1 MRLTPVVFT
10 LAAAV
15 SLAACSAD
23 PSGSPVTHPP
33 PPLAYVRYYNAVG
46 DTLPL
51 DFRPID
57 EVEFSWPFLATPFRA
72 QGLGGYQGY
81 GIGARHIRVFPN
93 STDLA
98 TTTSVLADTTVT
110 LTAGIYYTFMHVG
123 YARNGAAPKQK
134 LWVVTDTFPTVPT
147 GSVSFRVVN
156 VGPDLGAVDVY
167 VTTSATDALPA
178 TPTFANVAF
187 QTRSPYAQRPTG
199 AFVMRVY
206 AAGDRTTALIAA
218 TTMAAGAPGDAFAN
232 PIGGS
237 GQSGTVATAMLYS
250 KATAGSTAAITSGT
264 NANTTPKIYYWIDKQ
279 PPATAP

>member
-1 MRLTPVVFT
+1 MRLPRVAFT
-10 LAAAV
+10 LAAAG

-23 PSGSPVTHPP
+23 PSGSPVTHLP

-57 EVEFSWPFLATPFRA
+57 AIEFSWPFLATPFRA
-72 QGLGGYQGY
+72 QGLGGFQGY
-81 GIGARHIRVFPN
+81 AIGSRHIRVFPN

-98 TTTSVLADTTVT
+98 TTTSVLADTTIA
-110 LTAGIYYTFMHVG
+110 LTAGVYYTFMHVG
-123 YARNGAAPKQK
+123 YARTGAAPKQK
-134 LWVVTDTFPTVPT
+134 LWIVTDTFPTVST
-147 GSVSFRVVN
+147 GSIAFRVVN
-156 VGPDLGAVDVY
+156 AGPDLGGVDVY
-167 VTTSATDALPA
+167 VTTAATDPLPA

-187 QTRSPYAQRPTG
+187 QSRSPYAQRPTG

-206 AAGDRTTALIAA
+206 AAGDRTTPLIAA
-218 TTMAAGAPGDAFAN
+218 TTMSAGTAADPFFNA
-232 PIGGS
+232 IGGS

-264 NANTTPKIYYWIDKQ
+264 NANTTPKLYYWIDKE